1 MYGPVITPF
10 NKGSLMICYDSP
22 IEMQLEW
29 ELELKVKC
37 LDSRSSKQ
45 HVCNDKHDK
54 LLHAN
59 ETYQLKVVLYADI
72 TLTNHK
78 FLGVCSEGKQGG
90 PSHKVRGG
98 AMLARQDNG
107 HQWRAESMQGEG
119 RGLGLQRGPR
129 VRGLNAKRKG
139 RGLCKEEGRGYKEGA
154 EGFNDS
160 PKKRPRI
167 RKGGP
172 RA

>member
-1 MYGPVITPF
+1 M
-10 NKGSLMICYDSP
+10 
-22 IEMQLEW
+22 
-29 ELELKVKC
+29 
-37 LDSRSSKQ
+37 
-45 HVCNDKHDK
+45 
-54 LLHAN
+54 HAN

-119 RGLGLQRGPR
+119 RGTRKGPR
-129 VRGLNAKRKG
+129 AKLKGGPIGLGSRRRAEGLKKRRPSVRKEAK
-139 RGLCKEEGRGYKEGA
+139 
-154 EGFNDS
+154 GFNDS

>member
-1 MYGPVITPF
+1 M
-10 NKGSLMICYDSP
+10 
-22 IEMQLEW
+22 
-29 ELELKVKC
+29 
-37 LDSRSSKQ
+37 
-45 HVCNDKHDK
+45 
-54 LLHAN
+54 HAN
-59 ETYQLKVVLYADI
+59 ETYQLKVVLYADL

-78 FLGVCSEGKQGG
+78 FSWCMQGG

-98 AMLARQDNG
+98 VMLVRQDNG

-119 RGLGLQRGPR
+119 RGLGNRRRAEGLKKRRPS
-129 VRGLNAKRKG
+129 VRKEAK
-139 RGLCKEEGRGYKEGA
+139 
-154 EGFNDS
+154 GFNDS